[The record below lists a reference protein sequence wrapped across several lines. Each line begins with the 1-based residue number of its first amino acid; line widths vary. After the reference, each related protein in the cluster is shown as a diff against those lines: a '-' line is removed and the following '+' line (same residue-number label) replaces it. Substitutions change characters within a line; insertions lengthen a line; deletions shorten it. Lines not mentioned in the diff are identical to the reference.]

1 MQTMSEQKAKAQD
14 WAGLILG
21 AEDLSD
27 QPPTLYLGLERGRD
41 PAALWSALWTGRGRV
56 PCFTSKDHL
65 EKSATCG
72 LGCGVMS
79 DAEGQ
84 VLINFLLGW

>member
-27 QPPTLYLGLERGRD
+27 QQPPTLYLGLERGRD
-41 PAALWSALWTGRGRV
+41 PAA
-56 PCFTSKDHL
+56 PEQHF
-65 EKSATCG
+65 
-72 LGCGVMS
+72 
-79 DAEGQ
+79 GQ
-84 VLINFLLGW
+84 VEVESLASLLKTISRSLLHVAWAAELCQMRKGKS